1 MTIKIYGILPFFF
14 MNKWC
19 KIDSMVITTANLSS
33 IIRHYAEKQKSPF
46 IDLREFCG
54 YVKKY
59 AERHV
64 EEQAE
69 LVKYLGDSTGTVL
82 AELKGLE
89 EKKLAILIDNNNKKM
104 IVSIS
109 YFAVKFANRYKEM
122 HKNETIPFPLTTDLP
137 KKFPINILD
146 VKYAST
152 YIPSITEKQ
161 NTKSP
166 LLYILNF
173 EKNIPSI
180 LLPACVPLNVLVEI
194 AQSKILKILKKDEYH
209 DYFLK
214 KLRSTNPTKEIA
226 IKNFFSHFIDIPQ
239 QKAIDVTGGD
249 EYYLWSQLCYFIRQD
264 FEKIQDRTGED
275 INILQAIAISEIYN
289 VFLKQKFQEEKQRE
303 QALKSLETA
312 LAQSPY
318 FFSMNQILKFHDES
332 GRLLYGQY
340 SEDDLREF
348 LQKMTTEGEETKLP
362 PLLVFKVESGTRY
375 YVFKNKINHLLFKL
389 CNEAHDAIE
398 NILLDKWYNL
408 LLNYEK
414 RSEMTDTNKF
424 EECLRTLVES
434 VSPVLHSLLNANFIT
449 LLGYEDDDPTI
460 TFHLFSNGKLLPYRE
475 LLMLN
480 NSHILSKAKARL
492 PFIYSL
498 PIISWIVSL
507 FRSKKK
513 VKTSYADKQIKK
525 EEEESHVPSTS
536 KLSKQEILVTKA
548 KEISADFVP
557 EGSTI
562 DRELDY
568 LNKQWNKL
576 ITHEANMNLTEDV
589 NALIRDY
596 TRRVSKTLTESTFTK
611 ERIKN
616 LAEALVKTP
625 NMQKIREEK
634 ALTEYVTLYMIR
646 LLCNAPKK

>member
-1 MTIKIYGILPFFF
+1 
-14 MNKWC
+14 
-19 KIDSMVITTANLSS
+19 MVITTANLSS

-69 LVKYLGDSTGTVL
+69 LVKYLGDPTSTVL

-89 EKKLAILIDNNNKKM
+89 EKKLALLMDYNGKKL

-109 YFAVKFANRYKEM
+109 FFAVKFANQYKEM
-122 HKNETIPFPLTTDLP
+122 HKNETIPFPLITDLP
-137 KKFPINILD
+137 KKFPINVLD
-146 VKYAST
+146 TKYAAH
-152 YIPSITEKQ
+152 YIPSITENQ
-161 NTKSP
+161 NIKSP
-166 LLYILNF
+166 LLYVLNF
-173 EKNIPSI
+173 ERDIPPI
-180 LLPACVPLNVLVEI
+180 LLPACVPLTVFLEI
-194 AQSKILKILKKDEYH
+194 AQNKIIKILKKEEYH

-226 IKNFFSHFIDIPQ
+226 IKNFFSHFIDMPQ
-239 QKAIDVTGGD
+239 RKTIDISDGD

-275 INILQAIAISEIYN
+275 INILQAIFISETYN
-289 VFLKQKFQEEKQRE
+289 VYLKQKFQEEKQRE
-303 QALKSLETA
+303 QALKALETS

-318 FFSMNQILKFHDES
+318 FFSMNQILKFQDES

-340 SEDDLREF
+340 SEDDLKEF

-375 YVFKNKINHLLFKL
+375 YVFKSKINHLLFKL
-389 CNEAHDAIE
+389 CNEAHDTIE
-398 NILLDKWYNL
+398 EIIVDKWYNL

-414 RSEMTDTNKF
+414 RPEMTDLNKF
-424 EECLRTLVES
+424 EECLHSLVES

-449 LLGYEDDDPTI
+449 LLGYEDDDPTV

-475 LLMLN
+475 LLMLK
-480 NSHILSKAKARL
+480 NSHLLSKAKEKL

-507 FRSKKK
+507 FKSRKK
-513 VKTSYADKQIKK
+513 VKSSYSDKQQKK
-525 EEEESHVPSTS
+525 EDAESRVPSTS
-536 KLSKQEILVTKA
+536 KLSKQEILVAKA
-548 KEISADFVP
+548 KEMSSDFVP

-562 DRELDY
+562 DRELNY
-568 LNKQWNKL
+568 LVKQWNKM
-576 ITHEANMNLTEDV
+576 ITPEANRNLTEDV

-596 TRRVSKTLTESTFTK
+596 TRRVAKTLTEATFTK

-616 LAEALVKTP
+616 LASSLVRTP
-625 NMQKIREEK
+625 SMQKIKEEK

>member
-1 MTIKIYGILPFFF
+1 MIKVKEYRGHIRNWEALCAELGIDKTLSREAREEAILV
-14 MNKWC
+14 KAYETWGC
-19 KIDSMVITTANLSS
+19 KMADHMHGMFAFALWD
-33 IIRHYAEKQKSPF
+33 E
-46 IDLREFCG
+46 E
-54 YVKKY
+54 
-59 AERHV
+59 AERLFCLRD
-64 EEQAE
+64 QF
-69 LVKYLGDSTGTVL
+69 GT
-82 AELKGLE
+82 K
-89 EKKLAILIDNNNKKM
+89 
-104 IVSIS
+104 
-109 YFAVKFANRYKEM
+109 
-122 HKNETIPFPLTTDLP
+122 PFYYY
-137 KKFPINILD
+137 
-146 VKYAST
+146 V
-152 YIPSITEKQ
+152 TE
-161 NTKSP
+161 
-166 LLYILNF
+166 
-173 EKNIPSI
+173 
-180 LLPACVPLNVLVEI
+180 
-194 AQSKILKILKKDEYH
+194 D
-209 DYFLK
+209 
-214 KLRSTNPTKEIA
+214 
-226 IKNFFSHFIDIPQ
+226 
-239 QKAIDVTGGD
+239 
-249 EYYLWSQLCYFIRQD
+249 
-264 FEKIQDRTGED
+264 
-275 INILQAIAISEIYN
+275 
-289 VFLKQKFQEEKQRE
+289 
-303 QALKSLETA
+303 
-312 LAQSPY
+312 
-318 FFSMNQILKFHDES
+318 
-332 GRLLYGQY
+332 GRLLYGRY
-340 SEDDLREF
+340 SDEELKQL
-348 LQKMTTEGEETKLP
+348 LQTLTTDGAENELP
-362 PLLVFKVESGTRY
+362 KLLVFKVESGTRY